1 MRKLKVYLDTSVV
14 SYLYQEDAPEKMQ
27 DTLSLWELFRQER
40 YDVCLSDI
48 VFDEIGGCRPE
59 KLNRLLDYLEQI
71 DYELI
76 QTDEETVSLA
86 EKFIDFGILKQK

>member
-1 MRKLKVYLDTSVV
+1 MRLADAGLK
-14 SYLYQEDAPEKMQ
+14 
-27 DTLSLWELFRQER
+27 
-40 YDVCLSDI
+40 
-48 VFDEIGGCRPE
+48 

-86 EKFIDFGILKQK
+86 EKFIDFGILKQKVLMTAITLRRQFWQAAILSYPGILNTSSM